1 MNSLLQN
8 RPTAKAM
15 SNTGVDSLSEPSSEL
30 VDVSS
35 LEQDGLCESEGTAN
49 YFEFWSETL
58 VLFYFTALNTSTTPI
73 EEASCS
79 TDETNS
85 VQRQPP
91 RKRRRTNQP
100 LDDDSFSK
108 FVNIYNENCEKDR
121 QLMKEMMTG
130 IRRILLM
137 VLLN

>member
-35 LEQDGLCESEGTAN
+35 LEQDGLCESE
-49 YFEFWSETL
+49 
-58 VLFYFTALNTSTTPI
+58 ALNTSTTPI
-73 EEASCS
+73 EEASFS
-79 TDETNS
+79 DETNS

>member
-79 TDETNS
+79 TVSDETNS

-91 RKRRRTNQP
+91 RKRRRTNHAFCFFFQ
-100 LDDDSFSK
+100 SH
-108 FVNIYNENCEKDR
+108 
-121 QLMKEMMTG
+121 LMM
-130 IRRILLM
+130 ILFQNL
-137 VLLN
+137 

>member
-35 LEQDGLCESEGTAN
+35 LEQDGLCESE
-49 YFEFWSETL
+49 
-58 VLFYFTALNTSTTPI
+58 ALNTSTTPI